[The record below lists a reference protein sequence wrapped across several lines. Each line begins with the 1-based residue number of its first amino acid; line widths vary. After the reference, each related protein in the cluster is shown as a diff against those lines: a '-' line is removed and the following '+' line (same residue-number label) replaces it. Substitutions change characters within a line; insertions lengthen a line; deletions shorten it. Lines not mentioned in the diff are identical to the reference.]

1 MVKTYKVSFI
11 FLFYLLLLLKKSVMT
26 KKYLTDLIYKVNGAA
41 IEVHKNIGSGLLENI
56 YHQCM
61 IKKLSLRG
69 INFQSELA
77 IPVEYKGLELES
89 DLRCD
94 LFIENCLVL
103 ELKAVDKIIPIHIAK
118 LMSYMKL
125 LKSPIGLMIN
135 FNVTNIYHE
144 GQKTYVNELYRWL
157 ED

>member
-1 MVKTYKVSFI
+1 MI
-11 FLFYLLLLLKKSVMT
+11 T
-26 KKYLTDLIYKVNGAA
+26 KKYLTDLIYQVNGAA
-41 IEVHKNIGSGLLENI
+41 IEVHRKIGAGLLESI

-61 IKKLSLRG
+61 IKELSLRG
-69 INFQSELA
+69 INFQSELK
-77 IPVEYKGLELES
+77 IPIEYKGLELES

-103 ELKAVDKIIPIHIAK
+103 ELKSVDQIIPIHVAK

-125 LKSPIGLMIN
+125 LESPIGLMIN

-144 GQKTYVNELYRWL
+144 GQKTYVNDFYRWL

>member
-1 MVKTYKVSFI
+1 MT
-11 FLFYLLLLLKKSVMT
+11 T
-26 KKYLTDLIYKVNGAA
+26 KKYLTDLIYQVNGAT
-41 IEVHKNIGSGLLENI
+41 IEVHKTIGPGLLESI
-56 YHQCM
+56 YHKCM
-61 IKKLSLRG
+61 IKELSLRG
-69 INFQSELA
+69 IKFQSELI
-77 IPVEYKGLELES
+77 IPIEYKGLELES

-103 ELKAVDKIIPIHIAK
+103 ELKATDKIIPIHIAK

-125 LKSPIGLMIN
+125 LETPIGLMIN

-144 GQKTYVNELYRWL
+144 GQKTYINDLYRWL